1 MSSLRVAL
9 LGAYSLAGNRIS
21 GGPEAVVVQLAH
33 GLRRLPGL
41 EVHVFTTSSRAQ
53 QDSVQERAGVVVHT
67 LRLRRMPRWTLIRAN
82 ARALAQAVRSIA
94 PDIAHAHSAG
104 TLAEAAQASGAPAII
119 TVHGVI
125 QQEAQVF
132 RSYGL
137 SWRQNLSWRYEE
149 WYERRSLARA
159 ADIIA
164 ISPYVA
170 DFYRSMTAA
179 RMHLVENP
187 VADAYFDLPD
197 ATEPGVILGAGRI
210 IRRKNV
216 LGLLHAFADLR
227 RTAPQA
233 RLRLAGDEHSEPDYA
248 GQCRQF
254 VAEQGLEEAVDFLGW
269 LDEPAMQAEF
279 SRCTCLALPSWQ
291 ETAPV
296 AIEQAMAAG
305 KVVVASDVGGVGH
318 LLAHGRAGLLVQAG
332 DEAGLTEALR
342 QTVQDAALRQR
353 LGQAARREAEARFRA
368 GIVAQ
373 QTVEVYREIVGRNR
387 ERGKDEG

>member
-1 MSSLRVAL
+1 MRVAI
-9 LGAYSLAGNRIS
+9 LGAYALRDNRIS

-33 GLRRLPGL
+33 GLAALPGL
-41 EVHVFTTSSRAQ
+41 EVHIFTTSGSVAA
-53 QDSVQERAGVVVHT
+53 DSVQEREGVTIHT
-67 LRLRRMPRWTLIRAN
+67 LRLRRTPRWTLLRAN
-82 ARALAQAVRSIA
+82 ARALAQAVRKIA

-104 TLAEAAQASGAPAII
+104 TFADAALASGASAVI

-132 RSYGL
+132 RRYGL
-137 SWRQNLSWRYEE
+137 TWRQEISWRYEE

-159 ADIIA
+159 AHLIA

-170 DFYRSMTAA
+170 GFYRDMTAA

-187 VADAYFDLPD
+187 VADAYFDLP
-197 ATEPGVILGAGRI
+197 AAAEPGLILCAGRI

-216 LGLLHAFADLR
+216 LGLLQAFAQVHGAL
-227 RTAPQA
+227 PEA
-233 RLRLAGDEHSEPDYA
+233 RLRLAGDEHSEPAYA
-248 GQCRQF
+248 AQCRQF
-254 VAEQGLEEAVDFLGW
+254 VADNGLTGAVSFLGW
-269 LDEPAMQAEF
+269 LDEPAMQAEY

-305 KVVVASDVGGVGH
+305 RPVVASDVGGVRH
-318 LLAHGRAGLLVQAG
+318 LLADGRAGLLVQPG
-332 DEAGLTEALR
+332 DEAGLAAALR
-342 QTVQDAALRQR
+342 QTLVDAALRQR

-368 GIVAQ
+368 AVVARQTAAVYQ
-373 QTVEVYREIVGRNR
+373 QML
-387 ERGKDEG
+387 DEG